1 MIEWCFRNRPHRGD
15 SFGAATVSNHHGLRR
30 FLHGGMLVLLC
41 AFPLGCSSGD
51 AEMSLDIPA
60 ELGSEVAAATRETP
74 AGGTEA
80 TESVTATK
88 KTLLNLE
95 KDELKF
101 GFIKLTDCAPIVIA
115 REKGFFE
122 AEGLQVEVIA
132 QPNWKTLLDNVING
146 ELDGAH
152 MLSGQPIAATIGFGT
167 KAHVITAFTMD
178 LNGNGITV
186 SNSIWEQMQQ
196 NDEDLKSP
204 TPKHPIS
211 AKALKPVVQSK
222 LEAGEK
228 LQMGMVFP
236 VSTHNYELRYWLAAS
251 DIHPGF
257 YTKSDIGGR
266 TDAQVELS
274 VTPPPMM
281 PATLEAGN
289 IQGYC
294 VGEPWNQQAVAKG
307 IGVPVTTN
315 YDIWKNN
322 PEKVFGVSKKW
333 ADENP
338 NTHLAV
344 VKALIRAGKW
354 LDATDDSGAL
364 VNREEAAR
372 ILSRSDYVGA
382 DYDVIKNSMTG
393 FFYFQKTDKRPMPDF
408 NVFFKYHCTY
418 PWYSDG
424 VWFLTQMRRWG
435 QITEPKPAEWYDE
448 MAKEVYKPEIYLKA
462 ARMLVDEGLLEESD
476 VPWETDGYKEATS
489 DFIDGIPYDG
499 RDPIGYLNSHK
510 IGNKDEVA
518 SK

>member
-1 MIEWCFRNRPHRGD
+1 MNKTTYPPKLETKTLQRRSLLAG
-15 SFGAATVSNHHGLRR
+15 GLSCA
-30 FLHGGMLVLLC
+30 LVAMTC
-41 AFPLGCSSGD
+41 QSYAG
-51 AEMSLDIPA
+51 SLD
-60 ELGSEVAAATRETP
+60 V
-74 AGGTEA
+74 
-80 TESVTATK
+80 
-88 KTLLNLE
+88 E

-115 REKGFFE
+115 KEKGFFE
-122 AEGLQVEVIA
+122 DEDLQVEVIA
-132 QPNWKTLLDNVING
+132 QPNWKTLLDNVITG

-167 KAHVITAFTMD
+167 KAPIITPFTMD

-186 SNSIWEQMQQ
+186 SNSIWEQMQE
-196 NDEDLKSP
+196 NDEDLDTPK
-204 TPKHPIS
+204 PKHPIT
-211 AKALKPVVQSK
+211 ADALKPIVEER
-222 LEAGEK
+222 LEDGEK

-236 VSTHNYELRYWLAAS
+236 VSTHNYEIRYWLAAS
-251 DIHPGF
+251 GIHPGM
-257 YTKSDIGGR
+257 YTKTDIGGR

-322 PEKVFGVSKKW
+322 PEKVFGITKKW
-333 ADENP
+333 AEENP
-338 NTHLAV
+338 NTTLAV

-354 LDATDDSGAL
+354 LDETDSSGKL

-372 ILSRSDYVGA
+372 ILSRPDYVGA

-393 FFYFQKTDKRPMPDF
+393 FFYFQKADKRPMPDF

-424 VWFLTQMRRWG
+424 IWFLTQMRRWG
-435 QITEPKPAEWYDE
+435 QITESKPASWYHDT
-448 MAKEVYKPEIYLKA
+448 AKEVYRPDIYLA
-462 ARMLVDEGLLEESD
+462 AAKLLMEDGYLEKSEI
-476 VPWETDGYKEATS
+476 PWDTDGYKPATN
-489 DFIDGIPYDG
+489 DFIDGIEYDAK
-499 RDPIGYLNSHK
+499 DPLGYLKSHK
-510 IGNKDEVA
+510 IGNKF
-518 SK
+518 